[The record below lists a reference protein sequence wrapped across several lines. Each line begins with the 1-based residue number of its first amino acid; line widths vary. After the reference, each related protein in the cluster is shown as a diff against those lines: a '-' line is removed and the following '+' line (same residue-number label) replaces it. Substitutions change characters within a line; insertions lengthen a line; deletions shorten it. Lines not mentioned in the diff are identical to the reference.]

1 MYSPLALF
9 SSSFRASW
17 ARVAFKWLLQPET
30 FSPHRQFYLQ
40 RENEPAYMELAPS
53 IGSLVLREFG
63 SIFPPVRNKKRNG
76 CPRNTTKRA
85 PPHVESIDFPI
96 RDIVSFSLPAKQM
109 PPKRAII
116 NLMQWR
122 KLWPLPFMK
131 TSASDNFFP
140 PPPPPL
146 PCAKI
151 ERGNSADKGLLPHY
165 RHISP
170 LGHNWGR
177 PRSRDL
183 RGHGLHASARH

>member
-1 MYSPLALF
+1 MAFTARNFFPSSAILLATRKRAGLYGACSKYRFTRAARIRFHF
-9 SSSFRASW
+9 S
-17 ARVAFKWLLQPET
+17 
-30 FSPHRQFYLQ
+30 
-40 RENEPAYMELAPS
+40 
-53 IGSLVLREFG
+53 
-63 SIFPPVRNKKRNG
+63 PVRNKKRNG

-140 PPPPPL
+140 PSPPPL
-146 PCAKI
+146 PSCAKI

-177 PRSRDL
+177 PRRRDL